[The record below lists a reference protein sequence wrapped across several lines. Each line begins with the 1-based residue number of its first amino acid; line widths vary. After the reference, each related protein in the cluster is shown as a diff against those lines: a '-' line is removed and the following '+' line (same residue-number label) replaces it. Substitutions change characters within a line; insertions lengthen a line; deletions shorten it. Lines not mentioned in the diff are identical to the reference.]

1 MTAEEFKSKVM
12 PYHQAM
18 YVAARMILGDDDDA
32 ADVVQETM
40 ITLWQRRQRMVGIDD
55 LKAYSVAVAKHKA
68 IDSLRRKVERAELSV
83 LDKNTDDSQD
93 QFRRL
98 SESDELNKVKNLMN
112 QLPENSRKVLELRAY
127 ADCSMEEI
135 EEITGLSGSNVRV
148 LLSRGRK
155 KLKELY
161 ERLR

>member
-40 ITLWQRRQRMVGIDD
+40 ITLWQRRQSMVGIDD
-55 LKAYSVAVAKHKA
+55 LKAYSVAAAKHKA
-68 IDSLRRKVERAELSV
+68 IDSLRRKVELTELSV

-135 EEITGLSGSNVRV
+135 EKITGLSGSNVRV

>member
-55 LKAYSVAVAKHKA
+55 LKAYSVAAAKHKA
-68 IDSLRRKVERAELSV
+68 IDSLRRKVERTELSV

>member
-55 LKAYSVAVAKHKA
+55 LKAYSVAAAKHKA

-127 ADCSMEEI
+127 ADCSVEEI

>member
-55 LKAYSVAVAKHKA
+55 LKAYSVAATKHKA